1 MAQGGTLG
9 LLGSTNVMNVPF
21 STVNYTSQLIE
32 NQQART
38 AADTLIND
46 ASVRLTTGSN
56 GFDDTFQ
63 IRGFP
68 VPAGD
73 VGFNGL
79 YGLVSSNRVPAQIIE
94 RIELLKGP
102 GALINGIAPGG
113 SVGGGI
119 NIVSKRATRGTFHAL
134 DAILHERRQL
144 RPPSGDQPPLRREQ
158 GVGRSVQRRGPQW
171 RSLDRQRKLADRSRR
186 AVARLSRRAPAL
198 DRRCHFAE

>member
-1 MAQGGTLG
+1 
-9 LLGSTNVMNVPF
+9 MNVPF

-32 NQQART
+32 DQQART

-63 IRGFP
+63 IRGFT

-79 YGLVSSNRVPAQIIE
+79 YGLVSSSHVPAQIIE

-102 GALINGIAPGG
+102 GALINGMAPGG

-119 NIVSKRATRGTFHAL
+119 NIVSKRAPEIPFARLTPIFMSAGNYGLYAETS
-134 DAILHERRQL
+134 RRFGENKEWGV
-144 RPPSGDQPPLRREQ
+144 RFN
-158 GVGRSVQRRGPQW
+158 GVGRNGEASIDGGN
-171 RSLDRQRKLADRSRR
+171 
-186 AVARLSRRAPAL
+186 
-198 DRRCHFAE
+198 